1 MFLDISTEKARER
14 GGYGEERYEKEELQ
28 RKVRARFSEI
38 SQEFSAD
45 KWVTIDAGR
54 DKEAVA
60 SDVWNCVEPFAGGV
74 VSPLQRLWTHGT

>member
-1 MFLDISTEKARER
+1 LFLDISTEKARER

-60 SDVWNCVEPFAGGV
+60 SDVWNCAEPFAGGV
-74 VSPLQRLWTHGT
+74 VSPLQRLWTHDT